1 MRAMV
6 RAKLNIFN
14 QLTHNYIKNDGAKND
29 GLQQNNTVYVTKIF
43 QKKFGNKIFEKNT
56 TKF

>member
-29 GLQQNNTVYVTKIF
+29 GL
-43 QKKFGNKIFEKNT
+43 
-56 TKF
+56 